1 MLNKDFMPAYVW
13 VKEFMK
19 EADEPFTI
27 AVERENGIVENYETK
42 INTNDTEKS
51 KFYIERTVKT
61 LLWFYGGF
69 KIYLSGQNE
78 ICEYIKQC
86 YSKGGIRE
94 FDMDFMADVYG
105 EKFEV
110 IICDKVPNT
119 TEGKSRI
126 CIEND
131 GNVVGLDVGASFI
144 KVCAMSDGENVYS
157 DRIPWQPTNEED
169 ISYHTEKIKSA
180 IDNAVQKLGK
190 ADRIGVSSA
199 GVQIDNTTRV
209 ASLFRNVKDKD
220 KVKNFYKNAAGDIQL
235 TVVNDGDAA
244 AVYGLIQTGKRGI
257 FGISIGSSEAGGYVD
272 KNGTVSGRL
281 NEPEFVPVDF
291 SENSPV
297 SEWSGDKGCG
307 VNYLSQKAVVRLA
320 PLAGI
325 ALSENETPSQKC
337 YQVQKLV
344 EKNALPAIK
353 VYETIGEYLGYA
365 LLYYSLFY
373 EFDYIMLTG
382 GVVSGAEREIVIDNA
397 KKVWSKEK
405 PNEKLNF
412 LEIADNE
419 QSYLNQAVAAA
430 SLKRNN

>member
-1 MLNKDFMPAYVW
+1 MPAYVW

-27 AVERENGIVENYETK
+27 AVERENGIIENYETK
-42 INTNDTEKS
+42 INSKDIEKS

-69 KIYLSGQNE
+69 RIYLNGKKE
-78 ICEYIKQC
+78 ICEYIKSC
-86 YSKGGIRE
+86 YSKGGKRE
-94 FDMDFMADVYG
+94 FDMEFMADVYG
-105 EKFEV
+105 EKFETV
-110 IICDKVPNT
+110 ICDKVPSAN
-119 TEGKSRI
+119 EKKSKI
-126 CIEND
+126 CISNE

-144 KVCAMSDGENVYS
+144 KVCAMADGENVYT
-157 DRIPWQPTNEED
+157 DRIPWQPSNEED

-180 IDNAVQKLGK
+180 IDGAKEKLGK
-190 ADRIGVSSA
+190 VDRIGISSA
-199 GVQIDNTTRV
+199 GVQIDNTTHV

-220 KVKNFYKNAAGDIQL
+220 KVRIFYKNAAEDIPL

-244 AVYGLIQTGKRGI
+244 AVYGLMQTGKQGI

-272 KNGTVSGRL
+272 KNGEVSGRL

-291 SENSPV
+291 AENSPV

-307 VNYLSQKAVVRLA
+307 INYLSQKAVVRLA

-337 YQVQKLV
+337 YQIQKLV

-353 VYETIGEYLGYA
+353 VYETVGEYLGYA

-373 EFDYIMLTG
+373 AFDYVMLTG
-382 GVVSGAEREIVIDNA
+382 GVVSGKERKIVLEKA
-397 KKVWSKEK
+397 KKVFEKENASGK
-405 PNEKLNF
+405 IEF
-412 LEIADNE
+412 LEIQDNDK
-419 QSYLNQAVAAA
+419 SYLNQAFAAA
-430 SLKRNN
+430 SLKRD